1 MIKRSL
7 GFYIA
12 CFIGFLLISLVVGGA
27 LQLFGSGHLSEVES
41 NYTKESR
48 SRIIK
53 EYAKENSVYTVTKL
67 NKEELGGILAKYNE
81 YYVTLDDGSGKA
93 KTVTV
98 TADLYYSLNIGD
110 KVDYQGNIVTS
121 SSGK

>member
-12 CFIGFLLISLVVGGA
+12 CSIVVLLIIMILGGV
-27 LQLFGSGHLSEVES
+27 LQFFGSGYINEIES

-48 SRIIK
+48 SRVISD
-53 EYAKENSVYTVTKL
+53 YAKENSVYTVTKL
-67 NKEELGGILAKYNE
+67 NTEERGGILAQYNE
-81 YYVTLDDGSGKA
+81 YYVTMDDGSGKA
-93 KTVTV
+93 KTITV
-98 TADLYYSLNIGD
+98 DADVYYSLNIGD

-121 SSGK
+121 PSGK

>member
-7 GFYIA
+7 GFYIS
-12 CFIGFLLISLVVGGA
+12 CFIGFLLVTLVLGGV

-67 NKEELGGILAKYNE
+67 NKEESGGILAKYHE

-93 KTVTV
+93 KTITV
-98 TADLYYSLNIGD
+98 GADLYYSLNIGD
-110 KVDYQGNIVTS
+110 KVDYLGNIVTS

>member
-12 CFIGFLLISLVVGGA
+12 CFIGFLLITLVVGGA
-27 LQLFGSGHLSEVES
+27 LQLFGSGHISEIES

-53 EYAKENSVYTVTKL
+53 EYTRENTVYTVTKL
-67 NKEELGGILAKYNE
+67 NKEERGGILAKYNE

-93 KTVTV
+93 KTITV
-98 TADLYYSLNIGD
+98 GADLYYSLNIGD
-110 KVDYQGNIVTS
+110 KVDYQGNIVIS

>member
-12 CFIGFLLISLVVGGA
+12 CFIGFLLVALVVGGA
-27 LQLFGSGHLSEVES
+27 LQFFVGDSLSAMES

-48 SRIIK
+48 SRLIR
-53 EYAKENSVYTVTKL
+53 EYAEENSVYAVTKL
-67 NKEELGGILAKYNE
+67 NMEERGGILAKYHE
-81 YYVTLDDGSGKA
+81 YYVTIDDGSGKA
-93 KTVTV
+93 KTIKVDAEV
-98 TADLYYSLNIGD
+98 YYSLNVGD